1 MQTKDFPAV
10 IAARKIVEKQAERYI
25 EMTRNFEMLKVFNCW
40 DMPDDVRQVFF
51 ERCEQG
57 NDCYVG
63 WWPTPAE
70 YLEDCVT
77 QVNEDNTIVD
87 DWLLNNGA
95 LPHEK
100 VLVSHSW

>member
-25 EMTRNFEMLKVFNCW
+25 EMTRKFEMLKVFDCW

-51 ERCEQG
+51 ERCGQG

-77 QVNEDNTIVD
+77 QANEDNTIVD

-100 VLVSHSW
+100 VIVSHSW